1 MDHSQW
7 TKIANDECEEY
18 EISFFTK
25 TVRDIRLS
33 KKKKMTPFFMLR
45 YLAIK
50 RDVKCYCL
58 GNDKVDLSVKWTLDY
73 WDRLCSTTVQN

>member
-1 MDHSQW
+1 MMKMDHSQW

-50 RDVKCYCL
+50 RDVKCFCL
-58 GNDKVDLSVKWTLDY
+58 GNDKVCF
-73 WDRLCSTTVQN
+73 LCVYHNFRVLLILLV